1 MNLMVQNPMILY
13 HSAELFVF
21 YVVCFVFVFILKLL
35 AKTSVIYSF

>member
-13 HSAELFVF
+13 HSAELLGF
-21 YVVCFVFVFILKLL
+21 YVVCFVFILKLL